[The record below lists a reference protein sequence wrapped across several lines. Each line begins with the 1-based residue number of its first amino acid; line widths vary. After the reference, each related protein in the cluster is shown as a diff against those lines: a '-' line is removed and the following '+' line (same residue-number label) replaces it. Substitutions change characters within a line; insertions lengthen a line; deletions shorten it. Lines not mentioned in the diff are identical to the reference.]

1 MKIICNIYKLF
12 RWYIKYPSCQWQ
24 EWGTYIFT
32 ILILLQIQ
40 LLQLNTIKA
49 IDSNHC
55 LLHHSWTFHAT
66 SVPLQQYQNDQGK
79 RFRTL
84 HKSLLAKN
92 VPCFLQCWFPPG
104 FHSII
109 SPVPCTLL
117 YNFIYLFPPPFQH
130 LQPFG
135 LIAGSFLLPEICQ
148 VLHEQMPSCI
158 KQNNDMND
166 QTTQQ
171 RSLVSMLVGSTIMI
185 IIKKHYSACIY
196 SATNSE

>member
-1 MKIICNIYKLF
+1 M
-12 RWYIKYPSCQWQ
+12 
-24 EWGTYIFT
+24 
-32 ILILLQIQ
+32 Q
-40 LLQLNTIKA
+40 LLSHYSNIRMIKEHVLEHFA
-49 IDSNHC
+49 NPYWQKMSHV
-55 LLHHSWTFHAT
+55 FF
-66 SVPLQQYQNDQGK
+66 SV
-79 RFRTL
+79 
-84 HKSLLAKN
+84 
-92 VPCFLQCWFPPG
+92 G

-148 VLHEQMPSCI
+148 VLHEQMPSRI

-196 SATNSE
+196 SATNSELLQGGYLTYSEMLKPDLRAVSQKESVL